1 MAGKADLVNSI
12 VDPAVEAHRIPFYDG
27 WGVAS
32 ESEEDWGDASLQ
44 NTPPPDGSIRVGSG
58 GGGGAG

>member
-12 VDPAVEAHRIPFYDG
+12 AYSAVGTRKLAPYDG
-27 WGVAS
+27 WGDTAAT
-32 ESEEDWGDASLQ
+32 EDDWGYASLLD
-44 NTPPPDGSIRVGSG
+44 TPPPDGSVRIGP

>member
-12 VDPAVEAHRIPFYDG
+12 VDPVVAVRRLPIYDG

-32 ESEEDWGDASLQ
+32 ESEEDWGYASLQ
-44 NTPPPDGSIRVGSG
+44 DTPPPDGSVRVGSG
-58 GGGGAG
+58 GGAG

>member
-12 VDPAVEAHRIPFYDG
+12 VDPVAHRIPIYDG

-32 ESEEDWGDASLQ
+32 ESEEDWGYASLP

-58 GGGGAG
+58 GGGAG